1 MREALAFPGQ
11 GVDPVATVAVLD
23 GAPDHPLAALAREL
37 AAPHTGGAALTP
49 KLLADT
55 RVAQPCVVAAGLVA
69 VEQAGSVAAGGG
81 LGPVV
86 VGHSLGEITACAA
99 AGAIAGEDAV
109 RLVALRAEIGIRA
122 TAGRPGMMVAVMRLD
137 HDAIEWVRRL
147 AVGRTGG
154 LLDVAVVNSDRQV
167 VLTGDE
173 EAARA
178 AIDLA
183 FEAGGKARRLG
194 IGGAFHSPLLA
205 PAIDELEA
213 AVVAAGPR
221 RPSVPVVC
229 STGPVLTEA
238 DQVAPALAASLV
250 RPVDWPRAV
259 GRAVALG
266 AEGVVDAGPG
276 ETLRNLSEHFA
287 SPPTRALAAAAGDA

>member
-1 MREALAFPGQ
+1 VREALAFPGQ

-23 GAPDHPLAALAREL
+23 RAPDHPLVALAREL
-37 AAPHTGGAALTP
+37 AAPHVGGADLTP
-49 KLLADT
+49 RLLADT
-55 RVAQPCVVAAGLVA
+55 CVAQPCVVAAGLVA
-69 VEQAGSVAAGGG
+69 AEGHD

-99 AGAIAGEDAV
+99 TGALAGEDAV
-109 RLVALRAEIGIRA
+109 RLVALRAEIGVRA
-122 TAGRPGMMVAVMRLD
+122 TVGRPGMMVAVMRLD
-137 HDAIEWVRRL
+137 HDAIEWIRRL

-154 LLDVAVVNSDRQV
+154 LLDIAVVNSERQV

-173 EAARA
+173 ETARV

-194 IGGAFHSPLLA
+194 IGGAFHSPLLT
-205 PAIDELEA
+205 PAIEELEA
-213 AVVAAGPR
+213 AVRAAGPQ
-221 RPSVPVVC
+221 RPAVPVVC

-238 DQVAPALAASLV
+238 EQVAPALAAALV

-259 GRAVALG
+259 GRAVGLG

-287 SPPTRALAAAAGDA
+287 SPPTRALAPAGGDG

>member
-23 GAPDHPLAALAREL
+23 GAPDHPLVALAREL
-37 AAPHTGGAALTP
+37 AAPHVDGAALTP
-49 KLLADT
+49 RLLADT

-69 VEQAGSVAAGGG
+69 AEDLAP
-81 LGPVV
+81 GPVV

-99 AGAIAGEDAV
+99 AGALAGEDAV
-109 RLVALRAEIGIRA
+109 RLVALRAEIGVRA

-173 EAARA
+173 EAARVA
-178 AIDLA
+178 VDLA

-213 AVVAAGPR
+213 AVRAAEPR
-221 RPSVPVVC
+221 DPQVPVVC
-229 STGPVLTEA
+229 STGPVLTGAA
-238 DQVAPALAASLV
+238 DVAPALAAALV

-259 GRAVALG
+259 RRAVELG
-266 AEGVVDAGPG
+266 AEGVLDAGPG
-276 ETLRNLSEHFA
+276 ATLRNLSEHFA
-287 SPPTRALAAAAGDA
+287 SPPTRALADG

>member
-1 MREALAFPGQ
+1 VREALAFPGQ

-23 GAPDHPLAALAREL
+23 RSPDHPLVVLAREL
-37 AAPHTGGAALTP
+37 AAPHVDGAGLTP
-49 KLLADT
+49 RLLADT

-69 VEQAGSVAAGGG
+69 AEGHEP
-81 LGPVV
+81 GPVV

-99 AGAIAGEDAV
+99 AGALAGEDAV

-147 AVGRTGG
+147 AIGRTGG
-154 LLDVAVVNSDRQV
+154 LLDVAVVNSERQV

-173 EAARA
+173 DTARA
-178 AIDLA
+178 AVDLA

-205 PAIDELEA
+205 PAIGELEA
-213 AVVAAGPR
+213 AVAAAEPR
-221 RPSVPVVC
+221 EPAVPVVC

-238 DQVAPALAASLV
+238 AEVAPALAAALV

-276 ETLRNLSEHFA
+276 ATLRNLSEHFA
-287 SPPTRALAAAAGDA
+287 SPPTRALADG

>member
-11 GVDPVATVAVLD
+11 GVDPVATVAVLERE
-23 GAPDHPLAALAREL
+23 PDHPLVALAREL
-37 AAPHTGGAALTP
+37 AAPHVDGAALTP
-49 KLLADT
+49 RLLADT

-69 VEQAGSVAAGGG
+69 AEGHD

-99 AGAIAGEDAV
+99 AGVLAGGDAV

-137 HDAIEWVRRL
+137 HDAIEWIRRL

-154 LLDVAVVNSDRQV
+154 LLDVAVVNSERQV

-205 PAIDELEA
+205 PAIEEFEA
-213 AVVAAGPR
+213 AVVAAAPQ
-221 RPSVPVVC
+221 RPAVPVVC

-238 DQVAPALAASLV
+238 AEVAPALAASLV

-259 GRAVALG
+259 ARAVALG

-276 ETLRNLSEHFA
+276 ETLRNLSEHFV
-287 SPPTRALAAAAGDA
+287 SPPTRALVPAGGDG